1 MVPLSAVNAP
11 PGSPNVQ
18 KHAARDNLM
27 RILVVEDDYISRR
40 LLCRYLEPFG
50 VCEEAVNGNE
60 AVDVIRRA
68 LASDE
73 YFDLICLD
81 IMMPGMDGQQALVI
95 LRELE
100 AENGMPLGH
109 GAKVIMTSAMEDNQ
123 YIMEALNASADGYV
137 VKPIEKRS
145 FIETLKETGLLMETP
160 VKPAAG

>member
-1 MVPLSAVNAP
+1 
-11 PGSPNVQ
+11 
-18 KHAARDNLM
+18 M

-50 VCEEAVNGNE
+50 GCEEAENGNE
-60 AVDVIRRA
+60 AVDAIRRA
-68 LASDE
+68 LASDN

-81 IMMPGMDGQQALVI
+81 IMMPGMDGQQTLVL
-95 LRELE
+95 LRQLE
-100 AENGMPLGH
+100 ADHGLPLGR
-109 GAKVIMTSAMEDNQ
+109 GAKVIMTSAMEESQ

-160 VKPAAG
+160 ARPAQG